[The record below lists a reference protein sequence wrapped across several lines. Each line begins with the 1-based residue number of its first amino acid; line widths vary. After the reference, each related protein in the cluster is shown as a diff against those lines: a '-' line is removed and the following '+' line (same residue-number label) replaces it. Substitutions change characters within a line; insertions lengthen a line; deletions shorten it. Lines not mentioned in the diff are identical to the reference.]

1 MSENLL
7 FGFSVAIVG
16 ALVAI
21 LIAVSIAA
29 TRILAAMRK
38 GRMLS
43 ACHGYGSEAMSQ
55 TGVSVVVSGAQSER
69 EIEERLSSE
78 YWRYE
83 VIVVLDSTRDG
94 RLLSRLCRKYS
105 MIRVSFPTDGDLKID
120 GVPLLYRSRQRR
132 YRRLVL
138 IDRLHRSRAD
148 DWNCGVAIASFDCII
163 PLESDRFL
171 TSEALPRWVME
182 LHETRPVR
190 SDFISAQVSPTHFF
204 DRRRVAMFSRMAV
217 VRAGG
222 FSGEHPRMQMM
233 RCLRG
238 RTLCL
243 PLAMAKLRRRRSS
256 NPLRQLLM
264 TMGALPTTL
273 LFVSLAV
280 RRWELARAALMLVVA
295 VYVTALFISTI
306 ALRVRLALDEEYCED
321 RSVSLRRLLRCSFR
335 VF

>member
-1 MSENLL
+1 MNENLL

-120 GVPLLYRSRQRR
+120 GVPLLYRSPYHADAQ
-132 YRRLVL
+132 YHKVL
-138 IDRLHRSRAD
+138 R
-148 DWNCGVAIASFDCII
+148 
-163 PLESDRFL
+163 
-171 TSEALPRWVME
+171 
-182 LHETRPVR
+182 
-190 SDFISAQVSPTHFF
+190 
-204 DRRRVAMFSRMAV
+204 
-217 VRAGG
+217 
-222 FSGEHPRMQMM
+222 HPQKQQPAPQEQE
-233 RCLRG
+233 RG
-238 RTLCL
+238 R
-243 PLAMAKLRRRRSS
+243 
-256 NPLRQLLM
+256 
-264 TMGALPTTL
+264 G
-273 LFVSLAV
+273 
-280 RRWELARAALMLVVA
+280 
-295 VYVTALFISTI
+295 TA
-306 ALRVRLALDEEYCED
+306 
-321 RSVSLRRLLRCSFR
+321 
-335 VF
+335 